1 MTQVAIKDN
10 ARLSLRI
17 RPKDKALLL
26 RAVALQQTDLTGFV
40 LGTALEK
47 AQEVIDKADRLLV
60 SERDMK
66 TILDLVENPPPP
78 NAKMLAAF
86 RSLPP
91 FK

>member
-1 MTQVAIKDN
+1 MAQVAIKEN
-10 ARLSLRI
+10 SRLSLRI

-40 LGTALEK
+40 LRTALEK

-66 TILDLVENPPPP
+66 MILDLVENPPPP
-78 NAKMLAAF
+78 NAKMIAAARF
-86 RSLPP
+86 LPP

>member
-1 MTQVAIKDN
+1 MAQVAIKEN
-10 ARLSLRI
+10 SRLSLRI

-47 AQEVIDKADRLLV
+47 AQEVVDKADRLLV

-66 TILDLVENPPPP
+66 MILDLVENPPPP
-78 NAKMLAAF
+78 NAKMFAAF
-86 RSLPP
+86 HSLPP